1 MAPKK
6 IQTASISKK
15 ANKNVTVA
23 TNSSSTSTGPLTRSK
38 AKATIIPASKGV
50 APTVLQGKY
59 QPVATL
65 PTKKKDEEGSQKLP
79 AIAENSVSESLS
91 PRPSRSVSDADSST
105 GSHSASSPSS
115 PKRSESPS
123 RSESSYSVAMQAMTT
138 GAATVEEQLATMARA
153 IEKLTKTVEEKDLQ
167 IASLMNK
174 LEAQNVGD
182 TSQDASHPPGF
193 TPQGVIIGDQ
203 NGKLI
208 MSDQGIK
215 LKQKVDTNRVSSSN
229 PGGGAKFNHATFAAL
244 GIVENAQPTSIASLS
259 VQQLHDMITNT
270 IRAQY
275 GGPSH
280 SSYMYSKPY
289 TKRID
294 YFRMPVDLEP
304 ESIDSWE
311 QMEREFLNRF
321 YSTRRTVSMTEL
333 TNTKQW
339 RDEPVVDYINRWRAI
354 SLDCKDR
361 LSELSAVEM
370 CMNGMHWGLLYILQG
385 IKPKTFEELAT
396 RAHDMEISIANHGGK
411 NPAILE
417 KPSDKRDV
425 KKGDKFSKGTTKD
438 SMMITTAPVKIT
450 AKDKKREVKKEFR
463 PVEKGNRP
471 TLKELQAKKYPFP
484 DSDVPGMLEDLLE
497 KVIQLPEC
505 KRPEEIGRVNDPKYC
520 QYHRIVSH
528 PTEKCF
534 VLKELLVDLASQNK
548 IILDLDEAV
557 ESNHTTI
564 VVGSQGS
571 PNSDQKAK
579 EAKLTPTA
587 GAVAKTIQ
595 FGSLEPVIVQVQSQ
609 DVSAFSCADKSPSTE
624 ADDGWILVTR
634 KKSRRNKPKVKPA
647 HPGRG
652 HGKKNHHHYAKR
664 KGGRKMKSKK
674 DVLEDDEVEAVYMVS
689 TSEEIAEDKEQN
701 YAEKEATN
709 KEVSLLTTLKEAP
722 PRFSLREASQL
733 PQSARL
739 ALVQVLA
746 NPVEYEAVINEVGG
760 TKEDSTTCASCCAAL
775 TFTDEDLQLV
785 IPTEIPSMGQGKLK
799 KDEQITAPNLQK
811 DASTSEKPLKL
822 VPSQKESSPSGVQ
835 VAEKCFRYIPKSR
848 RKEGQ
853 SLFEEVITT
862 VKDKVKCPQALT
874 KEDIQV
880 LKGDLTMPL
889 PAMGQPSSSKPPLK
903 GFVKSTQG
911 SLQHGFLPEKRTD
924 GFDPKAYK
932 LLANSGEK
940 IHGLSKAQKELRQQG
955 HKISPSKTGLGFTP
969 PQPVY
974 ISAKGKSKKA
984 NVQHI
989 TIEEV
994 EEDDNQQ
1001 SSPRVSVFDR
1011 IEAPVTRTSIFDRL
1025 GVTKET
1031 RKEST
1036 LQTKKSIFSRLGNRS
1051 TSSKGENIKG
1061 KGKSIEIDSSK
1072 GDEETRS
1079 SIPSRMKRITSLD
1092 VDTEGPLKVK
1102 RRTIVLTGQP
1112 KGQTKVAKEEEMEY
1126 TTSYHVEVEE
1136 HSSSDSEDDDF
1147 PGAPPQLEDGGQ
1159 PTIDDLKELNLGTP
1173 DEPRPIFVGCNERLA
1188 L

>member
-1 MAPKK
+1 
-6 IQTASISKK
+6 
-15 ANKNVTVA
+15 
-23 TNSSSTSTGPLTRSK
+23 
-38 AKATIIPASKGV
+38 
-50 APTVLQGKY
+50 
-59 QPVATL
+59 
-65 PTKKKDEEGSQKLP
+65 
-79 AIAENSVSESLS
+79 
-91 PRPSRSVSDADSST
+91 
-105 GSHSASSPSS
+105 
-115 PKRSESPS
+115 
-123 RSESSYSVAMQAMTT
+123 
-138 GAATVEEQLATMARA
+138 
-153 IEKLTKTVEEKDLQ
+153 
-167 IASLMNK
+167 
-174 LEAQNVGD
+174 
-182 TSQDASHPPGF
+182 
-193 TPQGVIIGDQ
+193 
-203 NGKLI
+203 
-208 MSDQGIK
+208 
-215 LKQKVDTNRVSSSN
+215 
-229 PGGGAKFNHATFAAL
+229 
-244 GIVENAQPTSIASLS
+244 
-259 VQQLHDMITNT
+259 
-270 IRAQY
+270 
-275 GGPSH
+275 
-280 SSYMYSKPY
+280 MYSKPY

-294 YFRMPVDLEP
+294 YFRMPVGYQPPKFQQFDGKGNPKQHIAHFVETCNNAGTEGGLLVKQFVRSLKGNAFEWYTDLEP

-321 YSTRRTVSMTEL
+321 YSTRRTVSMSEL

-339 RDEPVVDYINRWRAI
+339 KDKPVVDYINRWRAI

-361 LSELSAVEM
+361 LSELSTIEM

-411 NPAILE
+411 NPPILE

-438 SMMITTAPVKIT
+438 SMMVTTAPVKIT

-463 PVEKGNRP
+463 PVEKDKRL

-497 KVIQLPEC
+497 KKVIQLPEC

-548 IILDLDEAV
+548 IILDLDEAA
-557 ESNHTTI
+557 ESNHTPI
-564 VVGSQGS
+564 VVGSQDS

-579 EAKLTPTA
+579 EAKLTPSA

-595 FGSLEPVIVQVQSQ
+595 FGSLEPVIIQVQSQ

-624 ADDGWILVTR
+624 ADDGWILVAR
-634 KKSRRNKPKVKPA
+634 KKSRRNKPKVKTA
-647 HPGRG
+647 HPRRG
-652 HGKKNHHHYAKR
+652 HGKKNHHQYAKR

-674 DVLEDDEVEAVYMVS
+674 DVLEVRELVEQNPLAAITLQDFFPTGYFKDDEVEAVYMVS
-689 TSEEIAEDKEQN
+689 TSEEIAEDEEQN

-733 PQSARL
+733 PQSVRL
-739 ALVQVLA
+739 ALVQALA

-785 IPTEIPSMGQGKLK
+785 IPTKIPSMRQGKLK

-811 DASTSEKPLKL
+811 DASTSEKPSKL
-822 VPSQKESSPSGVQ
+822 DPPQKEASSSGVQ
-835 VAEKCFRYIPKSR
+835 VAEKRFRYIPKSR

-853 SLFEEVITT
+853 SPFEEVITT

-874 KEDIQV
+874 KDDLQV
-880 LKGDLTMPL
+880 LKEDLAMPL

-911 SLQHGFLPEKRTD
+911 SLQHDFVPEKRTN

-932 LLANSGEK
+932 LLANSGYDFNNPAPLGELSPEITGEK
-940 IHGLSKAQKELRQQG
+940 VHGLTKAQEELRRQG
-955 HKISPSKTGLGFTP
+955 HKVSPPKTGLGFTP
-969 PQPVY
+969 PKPIC
-974 ISAKGKSKKA
+974 ISGKSKGKNA

-989 TIEEV
+989 TIEEAK
-994 EEDDNQQ
+994 EDDNQRV
-1001 SSPRVSVFDR
+1001 PHRVSVIDR
-1011 IEAPVTRTSIFDRL
+1011 IDVPIPRTSVFNRL
-1025 GVTKET
+1025 GITKET
-1031 RKEST
+1031 RKVATSRP
-1036 LQTKKSIFSRLGNRS
+1036 QKSIFARLGNRS
-1051 TSSKGENIKG
+1051 NALKEGNSEKA
-1061 KGKSIEIDSSK
+1061 KSIELNSAKD
-1072 GDEETRS
+1072 DEEARS
-1079 SIPSRMKRITSLD
+1079 SVPSRMKRITSLE
-1092 VDTEGPLKVK
+1092 VNAEGPLKVK

-1112 KGQTKVAKEEEMEY
+1112 KGHAKVEEEEEEVEC

-1136 HSSSDSEDDDF
+1136 HSSSDSEGDDF
-1147 PGAPPQLEDGGQ
+1147 PEAPPQLEDGGQ

-1173 DEPRPIFVGCNERLA
+1173 DEPRPIFVSA
-1188 L
+1188 LLSPEEEKAYFNLLMEYRDVFAWTYKKCQD

>member
-38 AKATIIPASKGV
+38 AKATTIPASKGV

-65 PTKKKDEEGSQKLP
+65 PTKEKDEEGSQKLP
-79 AIAENSVSESLS
+79 ANAENSISESLS
-91 PRPSRSVSDADSST
+91 PHPSRSVSDADSST
-105 GSHSASSPSS
+105 GSHSGSSPSL
-115 PKRSESPS
+115 PK

-138 GAATVEEQLATMARA
+138 VAPTVEKQLATMARA
-153 IEKLTKTVEEKDLQ
+153 IKKLTKTVEEKDLQ

-182 TSQDASHPPGF
+182 TSQDASRPPGF

-215 LKQKVDTNRVSSSN
+215 LKQQVDTNRVSSSN
-229 PGGGAKFNHATFAAL
+229 PGGGAKFNHVTSAAR
-244 GIVENAQPTSIASLS
+244 GIGESAQPASIASLS
-259 VQQLHDMITNT
+259 VQQLQDMIA
-270 IRAQY
+270 R
-275 GGPSH
+275 
-280 SSYMYSKPY
+280 
-289 TKRID
+289 
-294 YFRMPVDLEP
+294 
-304 ESIDSWE
+304 
-311 QMEREFLNRF
+311 
-321 YSTRRTVSMTEL
+321 
-333 TNTKQW
+333 
-339 RDEPVVDYINRWRAI
+339 
-354 SLDCKDR
+354 
-361 LSELSAVEM
+361 
-370 CMNGMHWGLLYILQG
+370 
-385 IKPKTFEELAT
+385 IKPKTFKELVT
-396 RAHDMEISIANHGGK
+396 RAHDMEISIANGGK
-411 NPAILE
+411 NSQILE

-438 SMMITTAPVKIT
+438 SMMVTTAPVKIT

-463 PVEKGNRP
+463 PVEKDKRL

-497 KVIQLPEC
+497 KKVIQLPEC
-505 KRPEEIGRVNDPKYC
+505 KRPEEIGHVNDPKYC

-534 VLKELLVDLASQNK
+534 VLKELLMDLASQNK
-548 IILDLDEAV
+548 ILLDLDEVA

-564 VVGSQGS
+564 AVGSQGS

-579 EAKLTPTA
+579 EKKLTPTA

-595 FGSLEPVIVQVQSQ
+595 FGSLEPVIIQVQSQ
-609 DVSAFSCADKSPSTE
+609 DVSAFSCADESPSTE
-624 ADDGWILVTR
+624 ADDGWILVTP
-634 KKSRRNKPKVKPA
+634 KKSRKNKPKVKPV
-647 HPGRG
+647 HLRRG
-652 HGKKNHHHYAKR
+652 HGKKNHHQYAKR
-664 KGGRKMKSKK
+664 KRGRKMKAKK
-674 DVLEDDEVEAVYMVS
+674 DALEVCEFVEHNPLAPITLRDFFPTGYFKDDEVEAVYMVS
-689 TSEEIAEDKEQN
+689 TSEEITEDEEQN
-701 YAEKEATN
+701 YAEKAVTN
-709 KEVSLLTTLKEAP
+709 KEVTLLTTLKEAP

-746 NPVEYEAVINEVGG
+746 NPVEYEDGIKTVVADEKPF
-760 TKEDSTTCASCCAAL
+760 TEADSHFADAKFYMEFDVLS
-775 TFTDEDLQLV
+775 QV
-785 IPTEIPSMGQGKLK
+785 IPTEIPSMGRGKLK

-811 DASTSEKPLKL
+811 DANTSKKPPKL
-822 VPSQKESSPSGVQ
+822 VPSQKESSSSGVQ

-848 RKEGQ
+848 RKERQ
-853 SLFEEVITT
+853 SPFEEVITT

-874 KEDIQV
+874 NEDIQV

-911 SLQHGFLPEKRTD
+911 SLQHGFLPKKRTD

-932 LLANSGEK
+932 LLANSGYDFNNPAPLGELSPEITGEK
-940 IHGLSKAQKELRQQG
+940 IHGLSKAQKELRRQG
-955 HKISPSKTGLGFTP
+955 HKVSPSKTGLGFTP

-1011 IEAPVTRTSIFDRL
+1011 IEAPVTRTSVLDRL
-1025 GVTKET
+1025 DVTKET

-1051 TSSKGENIKG
+1051 TSSKEENIKE

-1102 RRTIVLTGQP
+1102 RRTIILTGQP

-1147 PGAPPQLEDGGQ
+1147 PEAPPQLEDGGQ
-1159 PTIDDLKELNLGTP
+1159 PTVDDLKELNLGTL
-1173 DEPRPIFVGCNERLA
+1173 DEPRPIFVSA
-1188 L
+1188 LLSPEEEKAHEEANPITVLPIEDEDWRVPLINYLQHGKLPDDR